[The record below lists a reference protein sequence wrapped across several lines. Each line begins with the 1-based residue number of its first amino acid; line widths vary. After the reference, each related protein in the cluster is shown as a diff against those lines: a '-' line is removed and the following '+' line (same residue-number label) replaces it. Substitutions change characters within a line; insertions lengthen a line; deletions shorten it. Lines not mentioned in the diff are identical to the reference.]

1 MSKDKRKTFV
11 RYEVEVKELHGWNWQ
26 SIGSSTDIT
35 LAIKDLEKE
44 KKLLPKMEWRLVRI
58 EWEVIA

>member
-1 MSKDKRKTFV
+1 MSNDKRRTFV
-11 RYEVEVKELHGWNWQ
+11 RYEIEVKELHGSGWQ

-35 LAIKDLEKE
+35 LAIKDLENE